1 MCGLFG
7 LMVQIICNL
16 FHSTVSQLLEQEI
29 LNNRKKLQMEALAAK
44 QVRMLIKINLSLI
57 IYSGLKRTNLFSTSK
72 EAKIEHNVHFSTWV
86 NVFNN

>member
-1 MCGLFG
+1 
-7 LMVQIICNL
+7 
-16 FHSTVSQLLEQEI
+16 
-29 LNNRKKLQMEALAAK
+29 MEALAAK

-57 IYSGLKRTNLFSTSK
+57 IYSGLKKTNLFSTSK